1 MDQFFTAL
9 VSSSKIPTA
18 LGGDAQDLL
27 NILKAEVNSVTA
39 VRASLDKMNQQK
51 HGFTLYY
58 ILPLHFFL
66 NLILKKIIFYIIM
79 IKPINMF
86 S

>member
-58 ILPLHFFL
+58 ILPLHFFEF
-66 NLILKKIIFYIIM
+66 NFKKDNILCYYD
-79 IKPINMF
+79 
-86 S
+86 

>member
-1 MDQFFTAL
+1 MLETLQEPIFAPCNKKETSLMDQFFTAL

-58 ILPLHFFL
+58 ILPLHFF
-66 NLILKKIIFYIIM
+66 
-79 IKPINMF
+79 
-86 S
+86 